1 MQLYLHSCIKIRS
14 KETKDLDVR
23 AETLKLPEENISKT
37 LEYVGIKAGE
47 SGQWLRAWMALAEDP
62 SLIPRTLV

>member
-1 MQLYLHSCIKIRS
+1 MDQRLK
-14 KETKDLDVR
+14 LDTLN
-23 AETLKLPEENISKT
+23 TLKLPEENISKT